1 MRKLLLTAVAAA
13 ALGGPALAETH
24 SVKLQTASVDF
35 ADRAQVKRLY
45 TRLTAAAI
53 RVCSTPTDELY
64 GVRPDR
70 ACVDKAV
77 ANAVS
82 HIDQPRLTAMLQSN
96 HVTATAEDD
105 R

>member
-1 MRKLLLTAVAAA
+1 MRQLLLTVAAAA
-13 ALGGPALAETH
+13 ALGGPALAESH
-24 SVKLQTASVDF
+24 SVKIQTARVDF

-64 GVRPDR
+64 GVRPDQ
-70 ACVDKAV
+70 ACVDQAVAKAV
-77 ANAVS
+77 RS
-82 HIDQPRLTAMLQSN
+82 IDQPRLTAMLPAN
-96 HVTATAEDD
+96 RATATAADD